1 MNNVERDQSDG
12 SLDPASPMGSRSCGR
27 LDNVLIVGDFA
38 DVTGGQAKVAIDS
51 ARLLADH
58 GICVTFFAACG
69 PVSERLEH
77 PGIDVICLGQ
87 KTILDDPN
95 RLRAMRSGIWNV
107 AARKALREVTQR
119 FDPARTVLH
128 CHGYA
133 KALSPSIGPE
143 LAAGPLKS
151 VFTMHEYF
159 LACPN
164 GGFYDY
170 NRHEICTRTPL
181 GASCL
186 TTNCDVRSASHKAW
200 RVLRG
205 AVAAGPGR
213 LPRGLRH
220 VIYISETQR
229 KIMQGKLPDAVVLH
243 KVLNPIETGGPPVDA
258 RANKALVFVGRLS
271 PEKGGLQLAR
281 VARALDMP
289 VLFIG
294 DGPEARAIRAVN
306 PAAEITGWLGPK
318 DVQTRL
324 AEARALVFPSTWYE
338 VQGMVTIEALLRGI
352 PVVCGAWSAASEV
365 IRDGE
370 NGALYGTPSD
380 ADLAAALRRL
390 PDIGGFS
397 SPDLAAAVAPRAH
410 LARLLEVYDAVLS
423 D

>member
-1 MNNVERDQSDG
+1 MTNARRKP
-12 SLDPASPMGSRSCGR
+12 LDR
-27 LDNVLIVGDFA
+27 VLIVGDFA

-58 GICVTFFAACG
+58 GIAVTFFAACG
-69 PVSERLEH
+69 PVSARLDH
-77 PGIDVICLGQ
+77 PGIEVICLEQ

-95 RLRAMRSGIWNV
+95 RLRAMRSGIWNG
-107 AARKALREVTQR
+107 AARKALRDVAQR

-143 LAAGPLKS
+143 LASGPLRS

-170 NRHEICTRTPL
+170 NRHEICTRRPL

-186 TTNCDVRSASHKAW
+186 ATNCDVRSAAHKAW

-220 VIYISETQR
+220 VIYISEKQR
-229 KIMQGKLPDAVVLH
+229 QVMQGRLPPGTVWH
-243 KVLNPIETGGPPVDA
+243 KVLNPIDTGGPPVDA
-258 RANKALVFVGRLS
+258 RANKTLVFVGRLS

-294 DGPEARAIRAVN
+294 DGPEAGAIRAAN
-306 PAAEITGWLGPK
+306 PAARITGWLGPEA
-318 DVQTRL
+318 VQAHL

-370 NGALYGTPSD
+370 NGALYAVPRD
-380 ADLAAALRRL
+380 ADLIAALRRL
-390 PDIGGFS
+390 PGIGPFRA
-397 SPDLAAAVAPRAH
+397 PDLAAAVAPRAH
-410 LARLLEVYDAVLS
+410 LARLLEVYDTVLS